1 MPIDIMLE
9 KTEAESTKFV
19 KNSKFK
25 TIFELTAKFVQID
38 PFFFSSFHCDSRA
51 ILNIIP
57 WSIQHTWHLMKYLF
71 RNNFTKLMF
80 HPRLSISHASEM

>member
-38 PFFFSSFHCDSRA
+38 PFFFHLFTVTA
-51 ILNIIP
+51 ELYLILFLGP
-57 WSIQHTWHLMKYLF
+57 YSILGIL
-71 RNNFTKLMF
+71 
-80 HPRLSISHASEM
+80 

>member
-1 MPIDIMLE
+1 MPIDIKLE
-9 KTEAESTKFV
+9 KTQAESTKFV

-38 PFFFSSFHCDSRA
+38 PFNINFFSSIHCDSRA

-71 RNNFTKLMF
+71 RNNFTKLMS
-80 HPRLSISHASEM
+80 HPTLSI